1 MKVEDVMTKDVRSC
15 APETD
20 LAAAAM
26 LMWEHDCG
34 TLPVVDDGDKV
45 VGMITDRDICI
56 AAATKHQDIAGVKVS
71 EVTTGQVYSCTPGQ
85 DVSEALETFR
95 QAQVRRLPVVDDE
108 GKLQGILSMNDI
120 VLHAGEGRGKGA
132 TDIPYAE
139 VVNTFK
145 AICAPHGK
153 TAAAGA

>member
-56 AAATKHQDIAGVKVS
+56 AAATKHQDIAGVRVG
-71 EVTTGQVYSCTPGQ
+71 EVTTGEVYSCSPEQ
-85 DVSEALETFR
+85 DVSEVLKTFQ

-108 GKLQGILSMNDI
+108 GRLQGILSMNDI

>member
-1 MKVEDVMTKDVRSC
+1 MKVEDVMTKDVQSC
-15 APETD
+15 TPETD

-45 VGMITDRDICI
+45 VGMITDRDICM
-56 AAATKHQDIAGVKVS
+56 AAATKHQDIAGVHVG
-71 EVTTGQVYSCTPGQ
+71 EVTAGQVYSCTPEQ
-85 DVSEALETFR
+85 DVSEVLKTFQ

-139 VVNTFK
+139 VVSTFK